1 VAAVGPLR
9 LKSVV
14 DLIVEQSNNSS
25 LGQLTVYRV
34 FLRVPPALLQ
44 AEDIVS
50 VHLVD
55 DPTLVKTPALKQA
68 ISDAVGEV
76 LKRPLPDSV
85 FAPA

>member
-1 VAAVGPLR
+1 
-9 LKSVV
+9 
-14 DLIVEQSNNSS
+14 
-25 LGQLTVYRV
+25 LTVYRV

-55 DPTLVKTPALKQA
+55 DPTLVKTPALKKA
-68 ISDAVGEV
+68 IADAVGEV

-85 FAPA
+85 FEPA